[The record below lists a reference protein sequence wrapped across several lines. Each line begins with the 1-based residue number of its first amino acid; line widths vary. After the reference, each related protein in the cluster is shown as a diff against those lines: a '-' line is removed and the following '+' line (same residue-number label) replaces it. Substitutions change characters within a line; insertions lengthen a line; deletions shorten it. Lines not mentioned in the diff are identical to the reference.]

1 MPPRCYSRR
10 VIRASQVIPAVVE
23 EVVRKAPL
31 TPEKVAFAWRMAVGA
46 AVGKATSVR
55 LGDNGLLYVT
65 CDSKAWAA
73 AVRKSAPLIQHRL
86 ESMLGAGAVKALH
99 FN

>member
-1 MPPRCYSRR
+1 

-31 TPEKVAFAWRMAVGA
+31 TPEKVAFAWRVSVGP

-55 LGDNGLLYVT
+55 LGENGVLYVT
-65 CDSKAWAA
+65 CDSAAWAT
-73 AVRKSAPLIQHRL
+73 AVKKSVPMIQKRL
-86 ESMLGAGAVKALH
+86 HGLLGADAVKALH
-99 FN
+99 FDY

>member
-1 MPPRCYSRR
+1 
-10 VIRASQVIPAVVE
+10 VSQVIPAVVE

-31 TPEKVAFAWRMAVGA
+31 TPEKVAFAWRMAVGP

-55 LGDNGLLYVT
+55 LGENGVLYVT
-65 CDSKAWAA
+65 CDSPAWTS
-73 AVRKSAPLIQHRL
+73 AVKKSVPLIQRRL
-86 ESMLGAGAVKALH
+86 RALLGADAVNALH

>member
-1 MPPRCYSRR
+1 M
-10 VIRASQVIPAVVE
+10 IRASEVIPAVVE

-31 TPEKVAFAWRMAVGA
+31 TPEKVAFAWRMSVGP

-55 LGDNGLLYVT
+55 LGDNGVLYVT
-65 CDSKAWAA
+65 CDSTAWAT
-73 AVRKSAPLIQHRL
+73 AVRKSAPLIQRRL
-86 ESMLGAGAVKALH
+86 RALLGADAVQALH